1 MLKLAVQDA
10 LGAALSIESADGRA
24 GRRPI
29 LAVHDR
35 ETLIT
40 RRKRACSITNHLT
53 LAQFKHY

>member
-24 GRRPI
+24 GRRLVI
-29 LAVHDR
+29 AVHER

-40 RRKRACSITNHLT
+40 RRKRACSITNH
-53 LAQFKHY
+53 